1 MLDKIVQD
9 YTPRLRAYIRTQV
22 ANSDDAEDIL
32 QEVFYQLAKTTA
44 GNAGAIEKVSA
55 WLYRV
60 ARNAILNFWRK
71 RRESPLL
78 ISEPS
83 DDEAACGNLSD
94 ILFCPANSEP
104 DNVYLRKL
112 VWRELS
118 GPGRTAAP
126 AKRGVLPLGVR
137 GHAGQGYRG
146 RHGRAGV
153 DRALAQALRRHPP
166 PRPPHGTLHRITQL
180 LNQHSPTL

>member
-1 MLDKIVQD
+1 MAMLDKIVQD

-112 VWRELS
+112 VWRELE
-118 GPGRTAAP
+118 
-126 AKRGVLPLGVR
+126 L
-137 GHAGQGYRG
+137 
-146 RHGRAGV
+146 
-153 DRALAQALRRHPP
+153 ALAELPPQQSEVFCLSVFEGMPVKDIAAATGAPVSTVLSRKQYAVTHLRARLMELY
-166 PRPPHGTLHRITQL
+166 TELH
-180 LNQHSPTL
+180 SC